1 MNLRNFIETY
11 PLKPDGPGAHGS
23 VTITNGV
30 KITAHANFNYIAS
43 RFGKEESD
51 NLYHFSY

>member
-43 RFGKEESD
+43 RFG
-51 NLYHFSY
+51 